1 MKVDVPQY
9 PVRDLSVTIPSRLPR
24 NPWFVLI
31 LSLALIGV
39 CLVVFRLKVVHKMP
53 DFDVYYRAGARF
65 VAAQMLYAGSDGH
78 YQFKYPPMAAALF
91 APLSRLPFA
100 VAKATWF
107 AISVVALAVSLW
119 ICATCL
125 ARPSRSR
132 LWLVGLTLLVEAKF
146 FGHELTLGQVNA
158 VLLLIFMLTIY
169 AVLGGRP
176 IAAGILLAL
185 AISIK
190 PYALL
195 FLPFL
200 VLRKRMAAVASAS
213 LALSILALLPI
224 WRYGWDGNAAL
235 YRRWLDTL
243 SQSTPDQLLSHDNI
257 SLFGFFAKWLGPA
270 QTSGT
275 NLAVGLAIVLLVA
288 AVSWCFT
295 RRTDK
300 KEAIALEAS
309 VVLILM
315 PLFSPLGWD
324 YVFLWSTPGVMLL
337 LDSWASLT
345 RSLRTILVVTL
356 AMIGGTIYDVM
367 GRSLYRAFMA
377 RSLLTPAFIVLV
389 ALLLIVR
396 MRMARPDASGRAT
409 VPASA

>member
-1 MKVDVPQY
+1 MRIDVSRY
-9 PVRDLSVTIPSRLPR
+9 SVCDLNVTIPTRLPR

-31 LSLALIGV
+31 LWLALIGV
-39 CLVVFRLKVVHKMP
+39 CLVVFQIKVAHKMG

-65 VAAQMLYAGSDGH
+65 VAGEMLYAQSDGH

-107 AISVVALAVSLW
+107 AISVVALTVSLW
-119 ICATCL
+119 ICVTCL
-125 ARPSRSR
+125 TRPSRSR

-158 VLLLIFMLTIY
+158 VLLLLFMTMTY
-169 AVLGGRP
+169 AILGGKP
-176 IAAGILLAL
+176 ISAGILLAL

-200 VLRKRMAAVASAS
+200 VFRKRLAAAASAS
-213 LALSILALLPI
+213 LTLFILALIPI
-224 WRYGWDGNAAL
+224 WRYGWDGNASL
-235 YRRWLDTL
+235 YRRWQETL
-243 SQSTPDQLLSHDNI
+243 AQSTPDQLLSNDNI

-270 QTSGT
+270 QASGR
-275 NLAVGLAIVLLVA
+275 NLAVGLVIALLVA
-288 AVSWCFT
+288 TVGWCFT

-300 KEAIALEAS
+300 KEAIALETS
-309 VVLILM
+309 VLLILM

-345 RSLRTILVVTL
+345 RPLRTILVVTL
-356 AMIGGTIYDVM
+356 AMVSGTIYDVM
-367 GRSLYRAFMA
+367 GRTLYRAFMA
-377 RSLLTPAFIVLV
+377 RSLLTPVFVVLV

-396 MRMARPDASGRAT
+396 VRMAQPDASGRPA
-409 VPASA
+409 VPTSA